1 MARRRVNT
9 TRYEIIQ
16 TATRLFLEI
25 GYSHTTPKMICDAL
39 DISTGNLTYYF
50 PTKEHLLAELVE
62 MLCEFQVHLLRE
74 EVEEEGLTSLSAMCL
89 EVATM
94 AAAADQCEIA
104 KDLFLSAYRS
114 PLCLEMIRRN
124 DTQRSMQIYKD
135 YCPNWDEKRFICA
148 ETMVSGVEYA
158 TMMTTGDLADL
169 EYRVAGALEV
179 IMRIYNVPEDV
190 RKQKIKKILAMDYQ
204 KKGPLIL
211 EHFKRFVQETNEQ
224 TFQQLRSSKQE

>member
-16 TATRLFLEI
+16 TATKLFLEI
-25 GYSHTTPKMICDAL
+25 GYSHTTPKMICQEL

-62 MLCEFQVHLLRE
+62 MLCDFQVQLLQE
-74 EVEEEGLTSLSAMCL
+74 EVEEEGLTSLSAICL

-94 AAAADQCEIA
+94 AAVADQSEIA
-104 KDLFLSAYRS
+104 KDFFLSAYRS
-114 PLCLEMIRRN
+114 PICLEMIRRN
-124 DTQRSMQIYKD
+124 DTQRSMQIYRE
-135 YCPNWDEKRFICA
+135 YCPDWDEKRFICA

-158 TMMTTGDLADL
+158 ALMTTGDLADL

-190 RKQKIKKILAMDYQ
+190 RKQKIQKILAMDYRN
-204 KKGPLIL
+204 KGPQIL
-211 EHFKRFVQETNEQ
+211 EHFKIFVQETNEH
-224 TFQQLRSSKQE
+224 TFQALRDSKKA